1 MSRLFHNTI
10 YELFLTMK
18 LCIQSVHFSVNTSEM
33 HMLQHFKEVFDRIRT
48 GFEYLIHMAAFSQST
63 QNPKYR
69 KKEYT
74 VYSRT

>member
-1 MSRLFHNTI
+1 
-10 YELFLTMK
+10 MK
-18 LCIQSVHFSVNTSEM
+18 LCIQGVHFSVNTSEM
-33 HMLQHFKEVFDRIRT
+33 HMLQHFKEVFDGIRT

-74 VYSRT
+74 VYSRTWHA